1 MSGWIQAA
9 MQQNTMFCCIF
20 GCYCYFYSS
29 NFEIWKNNCVVFVE
43 PLKSWKSQI
52 FWALSFHLCNEKWN
66 SAELFNDG
74 NYSREETIRGNTVF
88 DNFTPIVLDISE
100 VCCFKTRKN
109 QGLPLTWISS
119 QLSIWAHKCHSRL
132 NLGAKIKIA
141 RCLKSLL

>member
-52 FWALSFHLCNEKWN
+52 FWALSFHLCNSMMGTIQGRKLFAEIRCMTISPQLFWTLLKFAVSKQEKVKDYPLFEFQVN
-66 SAELFNDG
+66 SAFGHINV
-74 NYSREETIRGNTVF
+74 T
-88 DNFTPIVLDISE
+88 
-100 VCCFKTRKN
+100 
-109 QGLPLTWISS
+109 QGWILERRS
-119 QLSIWAHKCHSRL
+119 K
-132 NLGAKIKIA
+132 
-141 RCLKSLL
+141 